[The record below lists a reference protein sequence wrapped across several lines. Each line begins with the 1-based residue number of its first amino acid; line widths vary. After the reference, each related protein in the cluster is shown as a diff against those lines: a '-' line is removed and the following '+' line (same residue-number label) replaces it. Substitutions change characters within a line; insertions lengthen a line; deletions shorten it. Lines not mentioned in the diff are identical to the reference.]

1 MQDLLAQFEN
11 ESNLLLG
18 EIESLTKKVM
28 QMRTD
33 WELQLMLEIKTSPY
47 RLQIAEMYLCKAEIL
62 AKMQKSCKYNKKN
75 SKDEFKVVL
84 SWLFTMFLA
93 SLAIPNRYTKKELS
107 VAITTDSFRPHVIV
121 AFSALVEDSNQWPA
135 SLVKI
140 AFKNFINQL
149 DK

>member
-1 MQDLLAQFEN
+1 
-11 ESNLLLG
+11 
-18 EIESLTKKVM
+18 
-28 QMRTD
+28 
-33 WELQLMLEIKTSPY
+33 
-47 RLQIAEMYLCKAEIL
+47 
-62 AKMQKSCKYNKKN
+62 MQKSCKYNKKN

-107 VAITTDSFRPHVIV
+107 VAITKDSFRPHVIV